1 MPDNHILPNL
11 HPAFVWPFLTL
22 LSESFDFPH
31 EQPNPHFNDKL
42 LRQIHSLS
50 ITGYEM
56 LLVELLRAVGY
67 EQVQVLRD
75 HKRQRHSHKGRN
87 GHGGVDIIA
96 ESRSGLATD
105 AVLVQVKQY
114 ERPVSRR
121 FVDELRGALLRTES
135 RHALLI
141 TTSHFSP
148 AAVKAAQEDHIA
160 PVHLMDSEK
169 LCGLLIRYQIGVC
182 SKIYKS
188 PTHKSPRIDFVFFQ
202 YLNDKYPP
210 SATRK
215 RKCTPA
221 VEAKAQS
228 AQVQATQVNDSS
240 QTANLARQKGGEMM
254 GRTHAL
260 IGITALW
267 LLELPGMITQETI
280 APLIFFT
287 GIGALIPDLDAG
299 ESLIKRFSIGGI
311 APLAPIAVV
320 LHRTLGHRGL
330 LHSLAGLGLFTLLC
344 ALPLA
349 LWLGWPYGAALSMGY
364 ASHIVADSATK
375 SGVPLLYPR
384 RKRYHL
390 LPKGW
395 RLTTGSLAEET
406 LLPFLAFAVL
416 LLLLRHLYLVP

>member
-169 LCGLLIRYQIGVC
+169 LCRLLIQHQIGVC
-182 SKIYKS
+182 SRQDNY
-188 PTHKSPRIDFVFFQ
+188 PQIDAEFFKD
-202 YLNDKYPP
+202 LNEKYPI
-210 SATRK
+210 TKIRQGK
-215 RKCTPA
+215 NTP
-221 VEAKAQS
+221 VVDIKAQS
-228 AQVQATQVNDSS
+228 TQFNGSS
-240 QTANLARQKGGEMM
+240 QTANPATQKGGGMM

-260 IGITALW
+260 IGIASLW
-267 LLELPGMITQETI
+267 LLEPSAIITPATI
-280 APLIFFT
+280 APLIVMVT
-287 GIGALIPDLDAG
+287 LGALSPDLDAA
-299 ESLIKRFSIGGI
+299 ESLLKRLSVGGV
-311 APLAPIAVV
+311 APLAPVATL
-320 LHRTLGHRGL
+320 LHQTLGHRGL
-330 LHSLAGLGLFTLLC
+330 LHSLAGLGLFTVFC
-344 ALPLA
+344 ALPIAWWLGLPFGVALA
-349 LWLGWPYGAALSMGY
+349 LGY
-364 ASHIVADSATK
+364 ASHILADSTTK

-395 RLTTGSLAEET
+395 RLTTGSLAEEA